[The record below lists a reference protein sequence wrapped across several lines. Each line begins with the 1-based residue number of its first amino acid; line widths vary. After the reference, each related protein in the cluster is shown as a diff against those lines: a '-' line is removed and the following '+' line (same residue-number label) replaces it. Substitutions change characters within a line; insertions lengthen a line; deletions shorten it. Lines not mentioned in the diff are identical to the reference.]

1 MRAYAEA
8 YLSDVVE
15 NQGKLFDFVAQSFP
29 DKNTEDF
36 INTYMKSKTRKSIDE
51 AQAYVNTMDVEDLWS
66 YFLKTDHYRLQEGD
80 NLKGFSLKETR
91 QEQFMRQH
99 LSHLPADFLTAIVFH
114 TGQYMG
120 NFPSTGII
128 KQSRRPLYRETPP
141 ENLFHFIA
149 RCIS

>member
-51 AQAYVNTMDVEDLWS
+51 AQAL
-66 YFLKTDHYRLQEGD
+66 
-80 NLKGFSLKETR
+80 SLIHIQMCIR
-91 QEQFMRQH
+91 
-99 LSHLPADFLTAIVFH
+99 D
-114 TGQYMG
+114 
-120 NFPSTGII
+120 
-128 KQSRRPLYRETPP
+128 SRYTHIGWRR
-141 ENLFHFIA
+141 LFH
-149 RCIS
+149 RHSDTDCI